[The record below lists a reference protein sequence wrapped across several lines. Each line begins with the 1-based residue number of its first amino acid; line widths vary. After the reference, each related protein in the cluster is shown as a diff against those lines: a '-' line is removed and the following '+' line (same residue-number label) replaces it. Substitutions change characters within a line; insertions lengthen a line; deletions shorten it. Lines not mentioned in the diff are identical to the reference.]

1 VLDLSLGRRDNF
13 GSDHQHR
20 PCIVCAQ
27 IQGGDRCEKLHVTN
41 DAIPRSAFNAH
52 YFPIGKP
59 VHLIA
64 VDKV

>member
-1 VLDLSLGRRDNF
+1 MIISIEPVDCMCQSSERRPDAKCEDL
-13 GSDHQHR
+13 H
-20 PCIVCAQ
+20 A
-27 IQGGDRCEKLHVTN
+27 TN

-59 VHLIA
+59 VHLNEVE